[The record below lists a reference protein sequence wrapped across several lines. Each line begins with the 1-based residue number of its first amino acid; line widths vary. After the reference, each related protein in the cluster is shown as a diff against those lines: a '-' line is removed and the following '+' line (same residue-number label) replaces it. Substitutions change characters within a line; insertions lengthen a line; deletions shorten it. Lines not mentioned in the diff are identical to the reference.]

1 MKAINL
7 STVIRGSIF
16 LVACGGGDDGA
27 AIVGGGSSGTTSPTV
42 NPNIGIAAGTVPV
55 IYLKGSEIAVITT
68 TSTSTTGVVTSSTST
83 RRYADLQS
91 DGSYSRTDLS
101 SNPTTPAGER
111 KLNSAGALI
120 GFKQFALG
128 SNGETNCTYDKP
140 LASGP
145 KAGLKAGESFTSE
158 LVTETCTGTFP
169 SVRQFQTVF
178 TANGPEKITVPAGTF
193 DSAKYSFKET
203 RTDSS
208 GVRTNEGNT
217 WVDQVTALLIK
228 SDTLS
233 SKFVAAGTGASQNL
247 ATSSTALVARATPGE
262 AILGDIKQQYSG
274 AWELNIS
281 GVISG
286 TCPSVVIATSGAVSG
301 TCALRD
307 PDGPYSATI
316 RGTVDADGTLV
327 ISDGTDTTTS
337 SVPAASSGQTEWRSG
352 TEKGTLTW
360 KHK

>member
-1 MKAINL
+1 LKAIDL
-7 STVIRGSIF
+7 STVILASIF

-27 AIVGGGSSGTTSPTV
+27 ATVGGGSSGTTSPTV

-55 IYLKGSEIAVITT
+55 IYLKGGEIAVITT

-101 SNPTTPAGER
+101 SNPATPAGER

-128 SNGETNCTYDKP
+128 SNGETICTYDKP
-140 LASGP
+140 LSSGP

-158 LVTETCTGTFP
+158 AAPETCTGTFP

-217 WVDQVTALLIK
+217 WIDQVTALLIR

-233 SKFVAAGTGASQNL
+233 SKFVAAGTAVSQNL
-247 ATSSTALVARATPGE
+247 ATSATVLVARATPGE
-262 AILGDIKQQYSG
+262 STLGDIKQQYSG
-274 AWELNIS
+274 AWELKVA
-281 GVISG
+281 GVING
-286 TCPSVVIATSGAVSG
+286 TCASVIVTTSGAVSG
-301 TCALRD
+301 TCALSD
-307 PDGPYSATI
+307 PDGPFSATI
-316 RGTVDADGTLV
+316 RGTVSADGVLT
-327 ISDGTDTTTS
+327 ISDGTDTLTS
-337 SVPAASSGQTEWRSG
+337 SVPAAASGQTEWLSG
-352 TEKGTLTW
+352 TDKGTFTW